1 MSNENEVNRAWV
13 AGLFEQ
19 LNSPDYE
26 IAAAE
31 ASARATELVVICH
44 YLYRRIDELEGRRE
58 PDGPQ

>member
-1 MSNENEVNRAWV
+1 MSNENEVNREWI

-31 ASARATELVVICH
+31 ASARATELVVIAY
-44 YLYRRIDELEGRRE
+44 YLYRRIDELEAGRR
-58 PDGPQ
+58 

>member
-1 MSNENEVNRAWV
+1 MTENEVNREWI

-31 ASARATELVVICH
+31 ASARATELVVISH
-44 YLYRRIDELEGRRE
+44 YLNRRIDELEGRCE

>member
-1 MSNENEVNRAWV
+1 MTENEVNRAWID
-13 AGLFEQ
+13 GLFGQ

-31 ASARATELVVICH
+31 ATARATELVVIAC

-58 PDGPQ
+58 PDRSQ

>member
-1 MSNENEVNRAWV
+1 MSNENEVNRAWD
-13 AGLFEQ
+13 ARLFEQ

-44 YLYRRIDELEGRRE
+44 YLYRRIDELEAGRR
-58 PDGPQ
+58 